1 MEEVNMLKTICFSAG
16 KIACAALT
24 LTLPALAQSYSV
36 LEVPSLNGGF
46 NQGNAINA
54 SGHIAGTS
62 AGNPQQGFLYN
73 GTSVVGVG
81 VLSVPPINSLYSEAW
96 GINASDE
103 IVGETQTGEGYAML
117 YAGGKLV
124 SLAPAGQ
131 SLSYALGINKT
142 GQVVGYYATLGYK
155 YSAFLWSPKQPNGTT
170 GTLTT
175 LSNKLGG
182 TYSVG
187 SGINDSGQVVGAATV
202 ANGNLHGFLY
212 SAGKMIDLGTFGGI
226 DSYALAI
233 NNAGQVVGWS
243 DLSTQVGHAFLYSGG
258 KMIDLG
264 ILPNATGSSATS
276 INNSGEIVG
285 ITYYG
290 SHVGQRRAALFTPSG
305 PVDLNTLI
313 PSGTGW
319 ILLQANGVNDAGQIV
334 GTGLLNNNI
343 RAFLLTPR

>member
-1 MEEVNMLKTICFSAG
+1 MLKMTRFSAG
-16 KIACAALT
+16 ILVCAALAGT
-24 LTLPALAQSYSV
+24 IPSLAQSYSI
-36 LEVPSLNGGF
+36 LAVPSLNGGF
-46 NQGNAINA
+46 NQGNAINP
-54 SGHIAGTS
+54 SGHVAGTS

-73 GTSVVGVG
+73 GTSVIGVG
-81 VLSVPPINSLYSEAW
+81 VLPVPPINSLYSETW

-103 IVGETQTGEGYAML
+103 VVGETQTGEGYAML
-117 YAGGKLV
+117 YSGGKLV

-131 SLSYALGINKT
+131 SLSFALGINKT
-142 GQVVGYYATLGYK
+142 GQVVGYYATLGYQ
-155 YSAFLWSPKQPNGTT
+155 YSAFLWTPKQPNGTS
-170 GTLTT
+170 GTFAALGD
-175 LSNKLGG
+175 KLGG

-202 ANGNLHGFLY
+202 TNGNLHGFLY
-212 SAGKMIDLGTFGGI
+212 AAGKMTDLGTFGGI

-258 KMIDLG
+258 KMTDLG
-264 ILPNATGSSATS
+264 ILPKATGTSATS
-276 INNSGEIVG
+276 INNFSEIVG
-285 ITYYG
+285 IAYYG
-290 SHVGQRRAALFTPSG
+290 SHVTQRRAVIFNAAG

-334 GTGLLNNNI
+334 GTGLLNGI
-343 RAFLLTPR
+343 TRAFLLTPR